1 MQTDKLTSK
10 NIRQYIP
17 NVLTEVAGET
27 PLADK
32 LAPFIDSSR
41 IWLET
46 EYLGPDDFLSEAHND
61 YALRILVAKAM
72 ADAVPSLDLIVTPTG
87 MAVVNTDSMAPASK
101 ERVERLINSLREQV
115 RKSIPNLIRICN
127 SYSSWRSSERGR
139 YFRATFIRPSD
150 VDNGIHGLENVSYE
164 EIRLRAISTEAKMAE
179 RYLGRTF
186 LNTLRNDYNDNV
198 ITREHPLVSL
208 ILSALFSLIVRDM
221 PFDQNRM
228 WHAVRPV
235 INELQYY
242 PDYKDLWEHDMGYE
256 FNNQGFINDI
266 KGGFYF

>member
-1 MQTDKLTSK
+1 MQTDKLTS
-10 NIRQYIP
+10 NNLRQYIP

-32 LAPFIDSSR
+32 LAPFIDSAR

-72 ADAVPSLDLIVTPTG
+72 ADAVPSLDLVVTPTG

-127 SYSSWRSSERGR
+127 SYSSWRTSERGL

-164 EIRLRAISTEAKMAE
+164 EIRLRAISAESKIAE

-198 ITREHPLVSL
+198 ITREHTLVSL
-208 ILSALFSLIVRDM
+208 MLYALMSLIVREM

-228 WHAVRPV
+228 WHAVRP
-235 INELQYY
+235 IISELKYY
-242 PDYKDLWEHDMGYE
+242 PNYETLWLNDMGGQ
-256 FNNQGFINDI
+256 FNNQGFVNDI